1 LTLAARKTTLPSPV
15 PSDVLECYANHE
27 YHEIILP
34 TERIEDKPNPN
45 GIEDKDVL
53 CIICGDVIGEGS
65 NFPFLNDPDGYLTL
79 CPEKDLKSDQLTSL
93 LDHVKFRHHT
103 IPFAF
108 MDKWKTPHDTV
119 STDMR
124 ALIQEA
130 LDLAYREVGGLD
142 LGLFARLNETGSDTL
157 VKARLSL
164 IFGYALCYTKQTL
177 PNNLKKRRQMKK
189 WSVDIAPDSKPLLQM
204 TWKAVDV
211 NIVRTGLKWIRLM
224 EECCVTF
231 DFVAFLGYH
240 KGNWRCIWNSMV
252 YFFRRGLYFENT
264 YPPVHALRKVVCDE
278 NFNII
283 TQLNKV
289 LGEIQED
296 KALREECDEYETK
309 RKAGDECET
318 WERRKKKRRA

>member
-1 LTLAARKTTLPSPV
+1 
-15 PSDVLECYANHE
+15 
-27 YHEIILP
+27 
-34 TERIEDKPNPN
+34 
-45 GIEDKDVL
+45 
-53 CIICGDVIGEGS
+53 
-65 NFPFLNDPDGYLTL
+65 
-79 CPEKDLKSDQLTSL
+79 
-93 LDHVKFRHHT
+93 
-103 IPFAF
+103 
-108 MDKWKTPHDTV
+108 
-119 STDMR
+119 
-124 ALIQEA
+124 
-130 LDLAYREVGGLD
+130 
-142 LGLFARLNETGSDTL
+142 
-157 VKARLSL
+157 
-164 IFGYALCYTKQTL
+164 
-177 PNNLKKRRQMKK
+177 
-189 WSVDIAPDSKPLLQM
+189 M